1 MRIKRLVAV
10 LALVLV
16 FCLGACGKSED
27 TGRETVEPE
36 VTTEVQESTIEET
49 EEPEVETEEI
59 VEAAIPVIYE
69 DNELINLYLNR
80 YNEVNTDNPI
90 EGGDFE
96 IYHHHGS
103 DHKDQILI
111 IEEKFSSIVI
121 TSQLGKIK
129 IDVEGSNTEEA
140 YKEAFLRYARGYN
153 AELSMEVL
161 EDCWE
166 QSMSNLN
173 TYTQFE
179 DFEVYIRSYNDAIEL
194 LEISGEVE

>member
-10 LALVLV
+10 LALGLV
-16 FCLGACGKSED
+16 FCLGACGKSDD
-27 TGRETVEPE
+27 TAEETVEPE
-36 VTTEVQESTIEET
+36 VTTEVQESVTKET
-49 EEPEVETEEI
+49 EAET
-59 VEAAIPVIYE
+59 EAAIPVIYE
-69 DNELINLYLNR
+69 GNELINLYLNR

-111 IEEKFSSIVI
+111 VEEGFSSIVI

-129 IDVEGSNTEEA
+129 IDVEGSNTEEV
-140 YKEAFLRYARGYN
+140 YKAAFLQYARGYN
-153 AELSMEVL
+153 AELSVEML

>member
-1 MRIKRLVAV
+1 MRVKRLVAV
-10 LALVLV
+10 VALVLV

-27 TGRETVEPE
+27 VGRETVEPE
-36 VTTEVQESTIEET
+36 ITTEVQESVIEET
-49 EEPEVETEEI
+49 EEPEVETE
-59 VEAAIPVIYE
+59 AAIPVIYE
-69 DNELINLYLNR
+69 GDELINLYLNK

-96 IYHHHGS
+96 VYHHHGS

-111 IEEKFSSIVI
+111 VEEGFSSIVI

-140 YKEAFLRYARGYN
+140 YKEAFLQYARGYN
-153 AELSMEVL
+153 AELSVEVL

-166 QSMSNLN
+166 QSKSNLN

-194 LEISGEVE
+194 LEISGEIE

>member
-16 FCLGACGKSED
+16 FCLGACGKSDD
-27 TGRETVEPE
+27 TEEKTVEPE

-49 EEPEVETEEI
+49 EEPEVETE
-59 VEAAIPVIYE
+59 AAIPVIYE
-69 DNELINLYLNR
+69 GNELINLYLNR
-80 YNEVNTDNPI
+80 YNEANTDAPI
-90 EGGDFE
+90 ESRDFE

-111 IEEKFSSIVI
+111 VEEGFSSAVVS
-121 TSQLGKIK
+121 SQLGKIK
-129 IDVEGSNTEEA
+129 IDIEGSNTEDA
-140 YKEAFLRYARGYN
+140 YRAAFLRYARGYN
-153 AELSMEVL
+153 TELSVEVL

-173 TYTQFE
+173 TYTQFAE
-179 DFEVYIRSYNDAIEL
+179 FEVYIRSYNDAIEL
-194 LEISGEVE
+194 LEISGEIE

>member
-1 MRIKRLVAV
+1 MRIKRLVVAV
-10 LALVLV
+10 LAFGLV
-16 FCLGACGKSED
+16 FCLGACGKSDD
-27 TGRETVEPE
+27 TAEETVEPE
-36 VTTEVQESTIEET
+36 ITTEVQESTIEET
-49 EEPEVETEEI
+49 EEPEVETEA
-59 VEAAIPVIYE
+59 EAAIPVIYE
-69 DNELINLYLNR
+69 GDELINLYLNR

-96 IYHHHGS
+96 VYHHHGS

-111 IEEKFSSIVI
+111 VEEGFSSIVI

-140 YKEAFLRYARGYN
+140 YKEAFLQYARGYN
-153 AELSMEVL
+153 VELSVEVL

-179 DFEVYIRSYNDAIEL
+179 DFEVYIRSYNDAIEF

>member
-1 MRIKRLVAV
+1 MRVKRLVAV

-16 FCLGACGKSED
+16 LCLGACGKSED
-27 TGRETVEPE
+27 TAEETVEPE
-36 VTTEVQESTIEET
+36 VTTEVQESIIEET
-49 EEPEVETEEI
+49 EEPKAETD
-59 VEAAIPVIYE
+59 AAIPVIYE
-69 DNELINLYLNR
+69 GDELINLYLNK

-96 IYHHHGS
+96 VYHHHGS

-111 IEEKFSSIVI
+111 VEEGFSSIVI

-140 YKEAFLRYARGYN
+140 YKAAFLQYARGYN
-153 AELSMEVL
+153 AELSVEVL

-179 DFEVYIRSYNDAIEL
+179 DFEVYIRSYNDTIEL
-194 LEISGEVE
+194 LEISGEIE

>member
-1 MRIKRLVAV
+1 MRIKRLVAA

-36 VTTEVQESTIEET
+36 ITTEVQESTIEET
-49 EEPEVETEEI
+49 EEPEVETE
-59 VEAAIPVIYE
+59 AAIPVIYE
-69 DNELINLYLNR
+69 GDELINLYLNK

-96 IYHHHGS
+96 VYHHHGS

-111 IEEKFSSIVI
+111 VEEGFSSIVI

-140 YKEAFLRYARGYN
+140 YKAAFLQYARGYN
-153 AELSMEVL
+153 VELSVEVL

-179 DFEVYIRSYNDAIEL
+179 DFEVYIRSYNDTIEL
-194 LEISGEVE
+194 LEISGEIE

>member
-1 MRIKRLVAV
+1 MRVKRLVAV

-16 FCLGACGKSED
+16 FCLGACGKSDD
-27 TGRETVEPE
+27 TAEETVEPE
-36 VTTEVQESTIEET
+36 VTTEVQESVTEET
-49 EEPEVETEEI
+49 EEPEVETE
-59 VEAAIPVIYE
+59 VAIPVIYE
-69 DNELINLYLNR
+69 GDELINLYLNK

-96 IYHHHGS
+96 VYHHHGS

-111 IEEKFSSIVI
+111 VEEGFSSIVI

-140 YKEAFLRYARGYN
+140 YKAAFLQYARGYN
-153 AELSMEVL
+153 VELSVEVL

-179 DFEVYIRSYNDAIEL
+179 DFEVYIRSYNDTIEL
-194 LEISGEVE
+194 LEISGEIE